1 MKRSVLMLVLVAAAT
16 AVAGLSGSAVA
27 KSAFPETIRL
37 PDGFRPEGIAIR
49 GNTFYVGSIP
59 TGAVVRGNLRTG
71 AVTPFVPGVSDG
83 TKAAIGMKVD
93 RGRLWVAGGPTG
105 KGFVY
110 STRTGETLATF
121 QLTTTTPTFVNDV
134 IVTRT
139 AAWFTDSRNQVLYR
153 VPVGVGG
160 QPGTQAQVQTID
172 LTGAIAATWVPGQ
185 FNTNGIDATPNGKTL
200 VIVQSVAGKLFTVT
214 PQGVTTEIT
223 LTGLDGN
230 VNNGDGI
237 LLDGRTLYVV
247 QNTQNKI
254 AVIRLAPKLGSG
266 RIVRYI
272 TAPNRF
278 DVPTT
283 IAEHGNRLYA
293 PNARFTTPPTA
304 TTRYDVVQVK
314 KK

>member
-1 MKRSVLMLVLVAAAT
+1 MKRTALMLVLVAAVV
-16 AVAGLSGSAVA
+16 VAAGGSGSAVA
-27 KSAFPETIRL
+27 KPAFPDTIRL

-59 TGAVVRGNLRTG
+59 TGAIYRGNLRTG
-71 AVTPFVPGVSDG
+71 QGAVFVPGVAG
-83 TKAAIGMKVD
+83 KAAIGLKVD

-110 STRTGETLATF
+110 SARTGQELATF
-121 QLTTTTPTFVNDV
+121 QLTPTTPTFVNDV

-139 AAWFTDSRNQVLYR
+139 AAWFTDSMNPVLYR
-153 VPVGVGG
+153 VPVGSGG
-160 QPGTQAQVQTID
+160 QPGTPAQVQTVP
-172 LTGAIAATWVPGQ
+172 LSGAINWVPGQ
-185 FNTNGIDATPNGKTL
+185 FNANGIDATRNGKTL
-200 VIVQSVAGKLFTVT
+200 IIVQSNAGKLFTVT
-214 PQGVTTEIT
+214 PQGVTTEIA
-223 LTGLDGN
+223 LTGGDGN
-230 VNNGDGI
+230 VASGDGI
-237 LLDGRTLYVV
+237 LLDGKTLYVV
-247 QNTQNKI
+247 QNTLNKI

-272 TAPNRF
+272 TDSDF

-283 IAEHGNRLYA
+283 IADHGKRLYA
-293 PNARFTTPPTA
+293 PNARFTTPPTP

>member
-1 MKRSVLMLVLVAAAT
+1 MKRTALLLVLVAAAT
-16 AVAGLSGSAVA
+16 VTAGGSETAVA

-37 PDGFRPEGIAIR
+37 PDGFRPEGIAIQ

-71 AVTPFVPGVSDG
+71 QVDPFVPGVEGG
-83 TKAAIGMKVD
+83 TKAAIGMKVH

-110 STRTGETLATF
+110 SARTGDPIATY
-121 QLTTTTPTFVNDV
+121 QLTATTPTFVNDV

-139 AAWFTDSRNQVLYR
+139 AAWFTDSRNQFLYR
-153 VPVGVGG
+153 VPVGPGG
-160 QPGTQAQVQTID
+160 QPGTQAQVQAIP

-185 FNTNGIDATPNGKTL
+185 FNTNGIDATPNGETL

-214 PQGVTTEIT
+214 PQGATAEIA
-223 LTGLDGN
+223 LSGLDDS
-230 VNNGDGI
+230 VENGDGI
-237 LLDGRTLYVV
+237 LLDGKTLYVV
-247 QNTQNKI
+247 QNQLNRI
-254 AVIRLAPKLGSG
+254 AVIELAPRLGSG

>member
-1 MKRSVLMLVLVAAAT
+1 M
-16 AVAGLSGSAVA
+16 
-27 KSAFPETIRL
+27 
-37 PDGFRPEGIAIR
+37 
-49 GNTFYVGSIP
+49 
-59 TGAVVRGNLRTG
+59 
-71 AVTPFVPGVSDG
+71 PGVTDG

-110 STRTGETLATF
+110 SARTGDPIATY

-134 IVTRT
+134 IVTHT
-139 AAWFTDSRNQVLYR
+139 AAWFTDSRNQFLYR
-153 VPVGVGG
+153 VPVGPGG
-160 QPGTQAQVQTID
+160 QPGTQAQVQAIP
-172 LTGAIAATWVPGQ
+172 LTGAIVWVPGQ
-185 FNTNGIDATPNGKTL
+185 FNTNGIDATPNGRTL

-214 PQGVTTEIT
+214 PAGVTREIT
-223 LTGLDGN
+223 LTGGDGN
-230 VNNGDGI
+230 VASGDGI
-237 LLDGRTLYVV
+237 LLDGKTLYVV

-272 TAPNRF
+272 TDSDF

-293 PNARFTTPPTA
+293 PNARFTTPPTP